1 MVAIEAFGYLPGLA
15 EHTVTVAGL
24 AATIGVVLRYS
35 PRAAYAVLWLVA
47 GVIVIF
53 GRDEQSR
60 VERALGVLKE
70 LRASAAATEAHEA
83 NPRSPV
89 P

>member
-35 PRAAYAVLWLVA
+35 PRAAHTVLWLVA
-47 GVIVIF
+47 GITRIF
-53 GRDEQSR
+53 AHDEKSR
-60 VERALGVLKE
+60 VERALDV
-70 LRASAAATEAHEA
+70 LRAL
-83 NPRSPV
+83 RG
-89 P
+89 